1 MPLIIDPKTGLP
13 FPRRTDKAPRSKRQ
27 GRVPG
32 PADVAKIDAQVLRDP
47 GVHAT
52 PADFGAGIGAA
63 VADFGRAASRVASDF
78 ATMRR
83 EAEDDTANAA
93 GLSEARAVFQRSLK
107 SAWPARSCRLSVC
120 LTGP

>member
-1 MPLIIDPKTGLP
+1 MPIIIDPRTGLP
-13 FPRRTDKAPRSKRQ
+13 YPVRTDRAPRSRRQ

-52 PADFGAGIGAA
+52 PDDFGAGVGAA
-63 VADFGRAASRVASDF
+63 LADFADAAGRVASDF

-83 EAEDDTANAA
+83 EAEDDTAAEI
-93 GLSEARAVFQRSLK
+93 GRA
-107 SAWPARSCRLSVC
+107 SCRERV
-120 LTGP
+120 